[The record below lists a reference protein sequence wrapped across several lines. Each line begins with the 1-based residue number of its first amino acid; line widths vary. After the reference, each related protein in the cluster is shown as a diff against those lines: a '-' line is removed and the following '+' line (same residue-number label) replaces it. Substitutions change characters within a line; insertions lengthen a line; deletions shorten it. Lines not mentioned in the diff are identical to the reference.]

1 MELWELTA
9 RERIRD
15 SLALYNWSG
24 DAFRLHELALAFAA
38 DGELQIRGGE
48 SARGRDDIIQ
58 LLGGG
63 APAANDAARRAAL
76 KDAASASGVTRIV
89 RHSLTNVRFLKLTRD
104 GALVASYFT
113 VFTELGLDHY
123 GRYRDR
129 FVPVSDEWLIRHRY
143 VSVDWRR
150 TSAKETS

>member
-15 SLALYNWSG
+15 SLARYNWSG
-24 DAFRLHELALAFAA
+24 DAFRLDELALSFTT

-48 SARGRDDIIQ
+48 SARGRDGIAR
-58 LLGGG
+58 LLGGT
-63 APAANDAARRAAL
+63 PAGDDEERRAAL
-76 KDAASASGVTRIV
+76 KDAASTSGVARIV
-89 RHSLTNVRFLKLTRD
+89 RHSLTNVRFLELARD

-113 VFTELGLDHY
+113 VFTEHGLDHY

-129 FVPVSDEWLIRHRY
+129 FEPVGDEWLIRHRY

-150 TSAKETS
+150 IPTDEPS